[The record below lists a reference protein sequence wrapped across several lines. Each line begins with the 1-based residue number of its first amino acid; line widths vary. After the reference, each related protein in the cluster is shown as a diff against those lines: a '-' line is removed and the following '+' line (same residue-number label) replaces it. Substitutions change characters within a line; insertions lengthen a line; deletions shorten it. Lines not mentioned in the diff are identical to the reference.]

1 MPQNVHG
8 TDGSII
14 FCNDSFCDGNETAVY
29 QHELTSQVA
38 SFTYLYDAFHSDI
51 LYQPEIQV
59 INPHPSQPKGKY
71 LYPRDFFLTADGAK
85 LMKMEKDEFIH
96 YGKVLIKK
104 RGVTNFM
111 LVGGL
116 FGQDMIRLAIAFDF
130 DGTEPE
136 GNCTVYV
143 SETVSGGTAGKNK
156 QGMEL
161 FRSAMKKTMSS
172 QT

>member
-1 MPQNVHG
+1 MEKNAQGNHRFTILG
-8 TDGSII
+8 NGSPYE
-14 FCNDSFCDGNETAVY
+14 DNETAVHQY
-29 QHELTSQVA
+29 ELTSQEA
-38 SFTYLYDAFHSDI
+38 GFSYLFDAAHSEI

-59 INPHPSQPKGKY
+59 INPHPSKPRGKY
-71 LYPRDFFLTADGAK
+71 LYPRDFFLIVEGAK

-104 RGVTNFM
+104 KGVTNFM

-116 FGQDMIRLAIAFDF
+116 FGRDVIRIAIAFDF
-130 DGTEPE
+130 NGTEPE
-136 GNCTVYV
+136 DNCTVYV
-143 SETVSGGTAGKNK
+143 GETVSGGTAGKNK